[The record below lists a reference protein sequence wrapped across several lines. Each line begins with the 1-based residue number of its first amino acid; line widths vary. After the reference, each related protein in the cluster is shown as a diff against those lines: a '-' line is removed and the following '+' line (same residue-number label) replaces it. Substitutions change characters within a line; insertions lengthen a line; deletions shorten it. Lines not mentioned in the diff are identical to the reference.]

1 MALPTYEEVMLPV
14 LDILAAS
21 GPRHRRELVLE
32 VADRLQ
38 LSEAER
44 QQTLPSGKATV
55 IMSRVGWALAYLK
68 QARRGGVGPGRA
80 GGGPGSRLW
89 PTPGRL
95 GGGLAGSCEKRP
107 ARILRAARDRSARE
121 DGIWRKPN
129 GGCTS
134 GRTFR

>member
-68 QARRGGVGPGRA
+68 QARVIESPRRGIYQITDRGREI
-80 GGGPGSRLW
+80 
-89 PTPGRL
+89 
-95 GGGLAGSCEKRP
+95 LARRP
-107 ARILRAARDRSARE
+107 SKIDGEFLSQFPEFVDFVQRARTSTAQ
-121 DGIWRKPN
+121 KPEV
-129 GGCTS
+129 
-134 GRTFR
+134 